1 VAFVT
6 SACSW
11 ACLAFNS
18 ATASHV
24 TSVTAFPLAL
34 NASREPATKT
44 RE

>member
-1 VAFVT
+1 MLVGM
-6 SACSW
+6 
-11 ACLAFNS
+11 LGIQLGDRI
-18 ATASHV
+18 HV